1 MNDERN
7 DGWSVL
13 LFFFTK
19 NRMGSQDFY
28 QLFSVLLSKGH
39 VM

>member
-1 MNDERN
+1 MMKEIMA
-7 DGWSVL
+7 GVYY
-13 LFFFTK
+13 FFFSPK

-28 QLFSVLLSKGH
+28 QLLSVLLSKGH

>member
-1 MNDERN
+1 MMKEMMA
-7 DGWSVL
+7 GVY
-13 LFFFTK
+13 FFFSPK

-28 QLFSVLLSKGH
+28 QLLSVLLSKGH